1 MNINLLGPVSINTCA
16 VRHQIRAKKVRA
28 LLAVLALNARVVVS
42 FDELADELWPDSE
55 LNNPRNAL
63 QANALRLRK
72 QLEAYVP
79 SAGADDTLATW
90 GNGYVLNVPPDAVDA
105 ARFERL
111 AATGSQL
118 IKSKPHEAI
127 TLLGAAMELWRG
139 SALADVGD
147 GIRCRAAA
155 IRLGERRFSVQADL
169 IAARLELGGDQA
181 LIADL
186 TELFTRH
193 PERERLSG
201 LLMLALY
208 RDGRQTEALGV
219 FRKTRQWLV
228 TELGAEPSHPLRAL
242 YQSILMH
249 DQELSLMSRSGVGA
263 PGTQV
268 MRNIDH
274 LMRPGVLQNYR
285 LPVSCAA
292 HERTRA

>member
-1 MNINLLGPVSINTCA
+1 

-42 FDELADELWPDSE
+42 FDELADEMWPDSE

-63 QANALRLRK
+63 QANVLRLRK

-79 SAGADDTLATW
+79 SAGTEDTLATS

-127 TLLGAAMELWRG
+127 TLLDAAMALWFG

-186 TELFTRH
+186 TGLFTRH

-208 RDGRQTEALGV
+208 RDDRQTEALGV
-219 FRKTRQWLV
+219 FRKTRHWLV
-228 TELGAEPSHPLRAL
+228 TELGAEPSHTLWGL
-242 YQSILMH
+242 YQSILTH
-249 DQELSLMSRSGVGA
+249 DQELSLMGRSGVGT

-274 LMRPGVLQNYR
+274 LMRPGVPQSHR
-285 LPVSCAA
+285 LPVSYAA
-292 HERTRA
+292 HERKPA